1 MKTSIPAGGQNRQQ
15 KENRERKRNF
25 FPNIISQNEAERR
38 PLNGNFPNKESC
50 YLNIKTGSYR
60 TFALHVSASPNSGK
74 FNIVYIWYFSLL
86 LPVLAHQRPLIDA
99 NLAYPTLNNTSL
111 MMDG

>member
-74 FNIVYIWYFSLL
+74 FNIVYIWYFFPFSFQYLRTN
-86 LPVLAHQRPLIDA
+86 AH
-99 NLAYPTLNNTSL
+99 
-111 MMDG
+111 